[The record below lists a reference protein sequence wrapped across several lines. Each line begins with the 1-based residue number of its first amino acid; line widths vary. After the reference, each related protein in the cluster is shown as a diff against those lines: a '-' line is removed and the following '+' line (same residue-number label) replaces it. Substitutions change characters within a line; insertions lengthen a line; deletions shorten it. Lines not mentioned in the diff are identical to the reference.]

1 MGYDMNVN
9 LNQLW
14 VFHAVAKSLGFTRA
28 AEELC
33 LTQPGISKHIKQL
46 EEYYGTPLFDR
57 IGKKVLPTRAGEL
70 LLEATTEMFRLLDDV
85 KMKIDDLGQ
94 LTGGKIAIGASFT
107 AGTYLLPEILGHFHH
122 LYPGIELLLEIS
134 LSDRVAEKVISN
146 DLDIGFIGA
155 PYEDERLI
163 SLEFYHDTL
172 MVILPEE
179 HPWRERSAIRMAELT
194 DQPFI
199 LSVKGSGTR
208 EVIQKHL
215 TNAGIKLQKIIEF
228 GNTETVKKAVVAGIG
243 ISILS
248 ESVIRDEVAAGKM
261 FALPLDEGGI
271 TRTFFMVSHKDKYRT
286 KAVDALIE
294 MVSNLVKNNASNS

>member
-1 MGYDMNVN
+1 MNVN

-14 VFHAVAKSLGFTRA
+14 VFYAVAKSQGFTRA
-28 AEELC
+28 AEELF
-33 LTQPGISKHIKQL
+33 LTQPGVSKHIKQL

-70 LLEATTEMFRLLDDV
+70 LLEATTEMFRLLGDA
-85 KMKIDDLGQ
+85 KRKIDGLEK
-94 LTGGKIAIGASFT
+94 LTAGRIAIGASFT

-122 LYPGIELLLEIS
+122 LYPWVELQLEIS

-163 SLEFYHDTL
+163 NLEFYHDTL
-172 MVILPEE
+172 VVILPEE
-179 HPWRERSAIRMAELT
+179 HPWRERRAIRMAELT

-208 EVIQKHL
+208 EVIEKHL
-215 TNAGIKLQKIIEF
+215 TNAGIKLQKTIEF

-248 ESVIRDEVAAGKM
+248 ESVIRDEMARGQICSVT
-261 FALPLDEGGI
+261 LDEGGI

-286 KAVDALIE
+286 KAVGELIE
-294 MVSNLVKNNASNS
+294 MVNTLVKNKVSNS